1 MKNKV
6 MKRCLSV
13 ILSLAVISSGIV
25 LMPTNAKAVSKGVVQ
40 YQKMSV
46 ADFEQ
51 KIAANEAPACDMQQL
66 PGEAS
71 GYLFGGW
78 FKYTDDNTVGGA
90 IKTAS
95 DASGAEYVYAKF
107 VPARLT
113 GISCQIGVDAENK
126 QSTDLRVVSTVDSK
140 DYRAVG
146 FNVYGRQVSA
156 NGVLDWPMYQ
166 YSSNSEN
173 PNAAQSTKV
182 YSGLQTYK
190 LAADNTTVEKN
201 GEPKTAADIF
211 GADAEGFYFTT
222 MSLSSIGKDFYDIT
236 IVIKPYWITLDGTY
250 VEGSGE
256 FNRVNDSPNI
266 TSKPNIVN
274 ISVNLKEAST
284 IAAGMLSVTYP
295 AGYTY
300 VEAEC
305 GRVFDEMKFVPNGN
319 TIHCVGNVADIDEN
333 AKKPNDVYVNL
344 RFEKTDNSLV
354 VGNSEF
360 AVTVPKDSFCDV
372 NEDFVD
378 VTAWN
383 VKY

>member
-1 MKNKV
+1 MRKKIG
-6 MKRCLSV
+6 KRLFNS
-13 ILSLAVISSGIV
+13 ILILAMIFSGIV
-25 LMPTNAKAVSKGVVQ
+25 LVPTNAEAVSQGVVQ

-46 ADFEQ
+46 ADFEE
-51 KIAANEAPACDMQQL
+51 KIEKHEAPSCDMQQL
-66 PGEAS
+66 PVEAS

-90 IKTAS
+90 IRTVE
-95 DASGAEYVYAKF
+95 DASGAQYVYAKF

-113 GISCQIGVDAENK
+113 GVSCQIGVDAEKTQATN
-126 QSTDLRVVSTVDSK
+126 LRVVSTVDSI
-140 DYRAVG
+140 DYKAVG
-146 FNVYGRQVSA
+146 FNVYGRQVSN
-156 NGVLDWPMYQ
+156 NGVVDWMMYE
-166 YSSNSEN
+166 YSSDSEN
-173 PNAAQSTKV
+173 PNVAQNTKV
-182 YSGLQTYK
+182 YSGLQIYK
-190 LAADNTTVEKN
+190 LSADGTTIEKDVVKY
-201 GEPKTAADIF
+201 PADIF
-211 GADAEGFYFTT
+211 GADANGFKFTT
-222 MSLSSIGKDFYDIT
+222 MSLSSVGKDYYGTT

-295 AGYTY
+295 TGYTY

-344 RFEKTDNSLV
+344 RFKKTDNSLL

>member
-1 MKNKV
+1 MRNKIG
-6 MKRCLSV
+6 KRLFNS
-13 ILSLAVISSGIV
+13 ILILAMIFSGIV
-25 LMPTNAKAVSKGVVQ
+25 LVPTNAEAVSKGVVQ

-46 ADFEQ
+46 VEFEE
-51 KIAANEAPACDMQQL
+51 KIAAHAVPSCDIQQL
-66 PGEAS
+66 PVEAS

-90 IKTAS
+90 IRTVE
-95 DASGAEYVYAKF
+95 DASGAQYVYAKF

-113 GISCQIGVDAENK
+113 GVSCQIGVDAEKTQATN
-126 QSTDLRVVSTVDSK
+126 LRVVSTVDST
-140 DYRAVG
+140 DYKAVG
-146 FNVYGRQVSA
+146 FNVYGRQVSN
-156 NGVLDWPMYQ
+156 NGVVDWMMYE
-166 YSSNSEN
+166 YSSDSKN
-173 PNAAQSTKV
+173 PNDAQSTKV

-190 LAADNTTVEKN
+190 LSADGTTIEKDVVKY
-201 GEPKTAADIF
+201 PADIF
-211 GADAEGFYFTT
+211 GADANGFKFTT
-222 MSLSSIGKDFYDIT
+222 MSLSSIGKDYYGTT

-319 TIHCVGNVADIDEN
+319 IIHCVGNVADIEGN

-344 RFEKTDNSLV
+344 RFEKTDNSLA

-360 AVTVPKDSFCDV
+360 VVTVPKDSFCDV